1 MIRSIKRTSQFK
13 KDVKRMLRQGKKLE
27 PLLAVVEMLQNDI
40 PLPPELKD
48 HALVGNW
55 LGKRECHIE
64 PDWLLI
70 YEKTDS
76 VLLLTLIR
84 TGTHSGILGL

>member
-1 MIRSIKRTSQFK
+1 MIRGIKRTNQFK
-13 KDVKRMLRQGKKLE
+13 KDVKRMLRQGKQLE
-27 PLLAVVEMLQNDI
+27 PLLDIVEMLQKDI

-48 HALVGNW
+48 HPLTGNW

-76 VLLLTLIR
+76 VLLLTLVR
-84 TGTHSGILGL
+84 TGSHSGLFGK

>member
-1 MIRSIKRTSQFK
+1 MTREIKRTRQFK
-13 KDVKRMLRQGKKLE
+13 KDVKRMLRQGKPLQ
-27 PLLAVVEMLQNDI
+27 PLLDIVEMLQNDI

-48 HALVGNW
+48 HPLVGNW

-64 PDWLLI
+64 SDWLLI

-84 TGTHSGILGL
+84 TGTHSEILGL

>member
-1 MIRSIKRTSQFK
+1 MSREIKRTRQFK
-13 KDVKRMLRQGKKLE
+13 KDVRRMLRQGKQLQ
-27 PLLAVVEMLQNDI
+27 PLLDIVEKLQNDI

-48 HALVGNW
+48 HALIGSW

-76 VLLLTLIR
+76 VLLLTLVR
-84 TGTHSGILGL
+84 TGTHSGLFGL

>member
-1 MIRSIKRTSQFK
+1 MSREIKRTRQFK
-13 KDVKRMLRQGKKLE
+13 QDVKLMLCQGRQLE
-27 PLLAVVEMLQNDI
+27 PLLDIVEMLQNDI

-48 HALVGNW
+48 HPLVGNW
-55 LGKRECHIE
+55 IGKRECHIE

>member
-1 MIRSIKRTSQFK
+1 MSREIKRTRQFK
-13 KDVKRMLRQGKKLE
+13 KDVKLMLRQGRQLK
-27 PLLAVVEMLQNDI
+27 PLLDIVEMLQNDI

-48 HALVGNW
+48 HPLVGNW

-76 VLLLTLIR
+76 VLLLTLVR
-84 TGTHSGILGL
+84 TGTHSSILGL